1 MGTGFNKAKTTL
13 NPIMPFRVHMQKLDA
28 ILHTYKDN
36 LNGCEIYVYRE
47 TKEGIK
53 ANSKPC
59 IYCQILLKK
68 FNIKSVYY
76 TDNNM
81 YKHIYI

>member
-1 MGTGFNKAKTTL
+1 
-13 NPIMPFRVHMQKLDA
+13 MPFRYTAELDA

-53 ANSKPC
+53 ANSKP
-59 IYCQILLKK
+59 
-68 FNIKSVYY
+68 
-76 TDNNM
+76 
-81 YKHIYI
+81 